1 MKKPNANTPNVAN
14 KEITLSSEGKNS
26 FAMTGARNPY
36 NAKSY
41 HSNIIVRELAINVF
55 LF

>member
-1 MKKPNANTPNVAN
+1 MKKLNAKTPKVAN

-26 FAMTGARNPY
+26 FAITGARKPY

-41 HSNIIVRELAINVF
+41 HSNIMVRELAINVF